1 MMIRCW
7 FKVYQCFPVMSLT
20 LYTTCIKHLN
30 GALLRGSHHF
40 NQTNIILWQL
50 LFHEVYYAH
59 SARLELNNATHAV
72 ICKDRRYTYWLAWP
86 HNFTRS
92 NTFHQLLSFS
102 TKEKSITSKTSF
114 GHLRHRI
121 WYCFDNYF
129 TYFVPVFSQK
139 CQGYFFLSMCDV
151 KIFLTF
157 TSPNM
162 VLLLLL
168 PGYESDSV
176 VTECVWL

>member
-1 MMIRCW
+1 MIRCW

-30 GALLRGSHHF
+30 GAWLRGSHHF

-72 ICKDRRYTYWLAWP
+72 ICKDRWYTYWLAWP
-86 HNFTRS
+86 HNFTKS
-92 NTFHQLLSFS
+92 NTFHQNLSFS
-102 TKEKSITSKTSF
+102 TKEKSITPKTSF

-121 WYCFDNYF
+121 WYCFDNYV
-129 TYFVPVFSQK
+129 TYLFLYLVKNVKDIFF
-139 CQGYFFLSMCDV
+139 CQR
-151 KIFLTF
+151 
-157 TSPNM
+157 
-162 VLLLLL
+162 
-168 PGYESDSV
+168 
-176 VTECVWL
+176 VT